1 MCIKRILGV
10 GLWSAL
16 ALMISAI
23 AHAGLPIQSW
33 QSANGARVYFV
44 PAPELPIVDV
54 QIVFDAGSAR
64 DGAKPGLAMLTN
76 ALLDSGTTML
86 SADTVAERLDAVGAQ
101 LGSGA
106 ARDMA
111 WLSLRSLADPHYLTP
126 AVDTLIQLLREPAFA
141 EDALE
146 RERKRMIAAL
156 RERAQSPAAIAEQAF
171 YKALYG
177 EHPYASPPEGS
188 EASLNTIQREEVQD
202 FQRRYYGAA
211 NAVVAIVGALNR
223 ASAERLAT
231 ALVGQLPAGSAA
243 PPLPAVAPVTEA
255 RVIRIPHP
263 SSQSHVYMGQ
273 VGVSRTDPDYY
284 SLYLGNHVLGGNG
297 LVSQLAEEVREKR
310 GLSYSVSSYFS
321 PMRAAGPFLM
331 VLQTRNN
338 QVNEAEQVANATLA
352 DFVHNGPTSPT
363 LEAARQNITGGFALR
378 IDSNS
383 KIVQY
388 LAMIGFYS
396 LPLDHLQTFT
406 AKINDLSL
414 EQVNSALR
422 RRIQPERLL
431 TVIVGGG

>member
-1 MCIKRILGV
+1 MKICSLFKCAVALIL
-10 GLWSAL
+10 L
-16 ALMISAI
+16 
-23 AHAGLPIQSW
+23 LPDFAAAMPEIQHW
-33 QSANGARVYFV
+33 TTANGARVYFV

-64 DGAKPGLAMLTN
+64 DGGKPGLAMLTN
-76 ALLDSGTTML
+76 ALLDSGTTTL

-126 AVDTLIQLLREPAFA
+126 AVDTLTQLLREPAFA

-177 EHPYASPPEGS
+177 EHPYASSPEGS

-297 LVSQLAEEVREKR
+297 LVSQLAEEVRGKR

-352 DFVHNGPTSPT
+352 DFVHNGPSPPT

>member
-1 MCIKRILGV
+1 MKICSLFKCAVALIL
-10 GLWSAL
+10 L
-16 ALMISAI
+16 
-23 AHAGLPIQSW
+23 LPNFAAAMPEIQHW
-33 QSANGARVYFV
+33 TTANGARVYFV

-64 DGAKPGLAMLTN
+64 DGGKPGLAMLTN
-76 ALLDSGTTML
+76 ALLDSGTTTL

-126 AVDTLIQLLREPAFA
+126 AVDTLTQLLREPAFA

-297 LVSQLAEEVREKR
+297 LVSQLAEEVRGKR

-352 DFVHNGPTSPT
+352 DFVHNGPTSLT